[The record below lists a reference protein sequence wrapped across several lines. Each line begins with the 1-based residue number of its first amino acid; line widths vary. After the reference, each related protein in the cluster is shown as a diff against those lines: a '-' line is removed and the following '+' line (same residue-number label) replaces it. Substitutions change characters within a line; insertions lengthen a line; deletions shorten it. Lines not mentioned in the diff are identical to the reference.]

1 MCSIV
6 GLQGNVNAED
16 IVKMLKVSKNRGPDS
31 SGVYLDKIYEN
42 INLDEFDYD
51 GTCQIAFGHNLLS
64 IYDSDTRMSKPQ
76 PVSNENLVLV
86 FNGEL
91 YNFNT
96 LKNFLSK
103 VGVDAEITSDAD
115 ALLYLIDFY
124 AEKLDFLKAVQS
136 AIKLIDG
143 DYAFAVWDSQNL
155 AIARDPLGV
164 KPLFYSQN
172 DEMKGFASAKQS
184 LKEVGFTDIS
194 TLKPEHILYNWQ
206 DISPAQPLYEKVF
219 EGDVAKI
226 DKILRLSVVKR
237 IEGLSEIGVIFS
249 GGLDSSYL
257 ALLLKEIS
265 ENIPLKIKLYA
276 VGVEGSK
283 DVEAAIYA
291 SKFLNL
297 DLEIFEV
304 TEDAVREALPSV
316 VKAIGDDNLMK
327 VGVGLTTYFAT
338 KMVARD
344 GLKVAI
350 SGQGADEL
358 FGGYKR
364 YVQSFIDGTLN
375 YDLRV
380 DMSNM
385 YHVNLERDDAC
396 SMLNSVELRLPFL
409 DKKLV
414 ELVLNIPDNKKIVSM
429 HDDMR
434 KSILRKLAFEE
445 GLDYEIAYRP
455 KKAAQYGTG
464 IDKILRKKI
473 TKDTDISEYLE

>member
-6 GLQGNVNAED
+6 GLQGRVKADD
-16 IVKMLKVSKNRGPDS
+16 IVKMLKTSKYRGPDS
-31 SGVYLDKIYEN
+31 SGLFLDEIYTD
-42 INLDEFDYD
+42 IDLDEFSDDKEYP
-51 GTCQIAFGHNLLS
+51 IAFGHNLLS
-64 IYDSDTRMSKPQ
+64 IYDLNDRVSEMQ
-76 PVSNENLVLV
+76 PVSNGNLTLV
-86 FNGEL
+86 FNGEI
-91 YNFNT
+91 YNFKTITN
-96 LKNFLSK
+96 LLSK
-103 VGVDAEITSDAD
+103 VGVQKEILSDAE
-115 ALLYLIDFY
+115 ALLYLIDCY
-124 AEKLDFLKAVQS
+124 NKDDLIKAIQM
-136 AIKLIDG
+136 ATRLADG
-143 DYAFAVWDSQNL
+143 DYAFAVWDGENL
-155 AIARDPLGV
+155 ALARDPLGV
-164 KPLFYSQN
+164 KPLFYAQN
-172 DEMKGFASAKQS
+172 DDLKGFASSKQS
-184 LKEVGFTDIS
+184 LKEVGFDEIE
-194 TLKPEHILYNWQ
+194 TLKPEHILFNWN
-206 DISPAQPLYEKVF
+206 DIAPAQPIYEKVF

-226 DKILRLSVVKR
+226 DKMLKLSVSKR
-237 IEGLSEIGVIFS
+237 IDGLSEVGVIFS
-249 GGLDSSYL
+249 GGLDSSYI

-265 ENIPLKIKLYA
+265 ENIPLKITLYA
-276 VGVEGSK
+276 VGAEGSK

-297 DLEIFEV
+297 ELKICEV
-304 TEDAVREALPSV
+304 TEDMLREALPEV
-316 VKAIGDDNLMK
+316 VRAIGDDNLMK
-327 VGVGLTTYFAT
+327 VGVGLTTYLAT
-338 KMVARD
+338 KMVAED
-344 GLKVAI
+344 GLKVAF

-364 YVQSFIDGTLN
+364 YLQSFVDGTLN

-396 SMLNSVELRLPFL
+396 SMLNAVELRLPFL
-409 DKKLV
+409 DKNLV

-473 TKDTDISEYLE
+473 IKGTDISQYL

>member
-6 GLQGNVNAED
+6 GLQGKVKADD
-16 IVKMLKVSKNRGPDS
+16 IVKMLKASKSRGPDS
-31 SGVYLDKIYEN
+31 SGVFLDEIYTD
-42 INLDEFDYD
+42 IDLDEFKDDNDY
-51 GTCQIAFGHNLLS
+51 QIAFGHNLLS
-64 IYDSDTRMSKPQ
+64 IYDSNDRISQPQ
-76 PVSNENLVLV
+76 PVSNERLTLV
-86 FNGEL
+86 FNGEI
-91 YNFNT
+91 YNFKTITN
-96 LKNFLSK
+96 LLSK
-103 VGVDAEITSDAD
+103 VGVQKEILSDAE
-115 ALLYLIDFY
+115 ALLYLIDSY
-124 AEKLDFLKAVQS
+124 NKGDLIKAIQM
-136 AIKLIDG
+136 ATRLIDG
-143 DYAFAVWDSQNL
+143 DYAFAVWDGENL
-155 AIARDPLGV
+155 ALARDPLGV
-164 KPLFYSQN
+164 KPLFYAQN
-172 DEMKGFASAKQS
+172 GDLKGFASSRQS
-184 LKEVGFTDIS
+184 LTEVGFEEIE
-194 TLKPEHILYNWQ
+194 TLKPEHILFNWN
-206 DISPAQPLYEKVF
+206 DIAPAQPIYEKMM

-226 DKILRLSVVKR
+226 DKFLKLSVIKR
-237 IEGLSEIGVIFS
+237 VDGLSEVGVIFS
-249 GGLDSSYL
+249 GGVDSSYL

-265 ENIPLKIKLYA
+265 QNIPLKITLYA
-276 VGVEGSK
+276 VGTEGSK

-297 DLEIFEV
+297 DLKICEV
-304 TEDAVREALPSV
+304 SEEMVREALPDV
-316 VKAIGDDNLMK
+316 VRAIGDDNLMK

-338 KMVARD
+338 KLACED
-344 GLKVAI
+344 NLKVAI

-364 YVQSFIDGTLN
+364 YLQSFVDGTLN

-396 SMLNSVELRLPFL
+396 SMLNGVELRLPFL
-409 DKKLV
+409 DKNLV

-473 TKDTDISEYLE
+473 LKDTDISQYLD

>member
-6 GLQGNVNAED
+6 GLQGNFKGND
-16 IVKMLKVSKNRGPDS
+16 IVKMLKTSKYRGPDS
-31 SGVYLDKIYEN
+31 SGVFLDRIYTE
-42 INLDEFDYD
+42 INLDEFSDDKDY
-51 GTCQIAFGHNLLS
+51 GIAFGHNLLS
-64 IYDSDTRMSKPQ
+64 IYDLNERISRTQ
-76 PVSNENLVLV
+76 PVSNGNLTLV
-86 FNGEL
+86 FNGEV
-91 YNFNT
+91 YNFQT
-96 LKNFLSK
+96 MRNFLNK
-103 VGVDAEITSDAD
+103 VGVEAEITSDSEV
-115 ALLYLIDFY
+115 LLYLIDFY
-124 AEKLDFLKAVQS
+124 AKKLDLLKAVQS
-136 AIKLIDG
+136 AIRLIDG
-143 DYAFAVWDSQNL
+143 DYAFAVWDGENI

-164 KPLFYSQN
+164 KPLFYSQKN
-172 DEMKGFASAKQS
+172 GLKGFASTKQS
-184 LKEVGFTDIS
+184 LREVGFSDID
-194 TLKPEHILYNWQ
+194 TLKPEHILYNWE
-206 DISPAQPLYEKVF
+206 DISPAQAINEKIF

-226 DKILRLSVVKR
+226 DKMLRLSVLKR
-237 IEGLSEIGVIFS
+237 VDGLRELGIIFS

-257 ALLLKEIS
+257 ALLIKEIS
-265 ENIPLKIKLYA
+265 QNIPLKVKLYA
-276 VGVEGSK
+276 VGAEGSK

-297 DLEIFEV
+297 DLEICEV
-304 TEDAVREALPSV
+304 TEDLIREALPEV

-338 KMVARD
+338 KMVAED
-344 GLKVAI
+344 GVKVAI

-364 YVQSFIDGTLN
+364 YLQSFVDGTLN
-375 YDLRV
+375 YDLRM

-396 SMLNSVELRLPFL
+396 SMLNGVELRLPFL
-409 DKKLV
+409 DKTLV

-473 TKDTDISEYLE
+473 IKDTDISQYLE